1 MGAMI
6 AASLLDQPEQR
17 FPLNLSSQIPRISDL
32 FRASTRN
39 QWDPVTDI
47 DWDELHPEQYSDE
60 QRDAARLFWSR
71 RAWGEYG
78 AVSESPALLIRF
90 CQEKREPD
98 LRLYFTIRTQEESRH
113 AEVSYLLAE
122 KLGGYIPEPVK
133 TEFQAAVATHGVRK
147 MALDPEMPLE
157 AIIAA
162 LVCGLEEFAFD
173 WFRVMLGSTTNPV
186 ANRVL
191 RLILRDEVRHCA
203 FGWHYLEHRIPRMA
217 DDEVKRVEQTT
228 IDTIEHVELTGYR
241 VPWLAPDSD
250 AARLESAADRLC
262 WAAGLGAT
270 VEEVEKPMFV
280 ATMQRIRDRMR
291 PLGIVIPMFHH
302 PRIGEL

>member
-1 MGAMI
+1 MPL
-6 AASLLDQPEQR
+6 AAPSVLDRPEER
-17 FPLNLSSQIPRISDL
+17 FPLDLAPRIPKIRDL
-32 FRASTRN
+32 FRAATKN

-47 DWDELHPEQYSDE
+47 DWHRLQPERYTDAE
-60 QRDAARLFWSR
+60 RDAARLFWSR

-90 CQEKREPD
+90 CQEKCEPD
-98 LRLYFTIRTQEESRH
+98 LRYFFTIRTQEESRH

-122 KLGGYIPEPVK
+122 KLGGYMPQPVEA
-133 TEFQAAVATHGVRK
+133 EFQAAVSTHGVRK
-147 MALDPEMPLE
+147 MALDPQTPIE
-157 AIIAA
+157 AIVAGLI
-162 LVCGLEEFAFD
+162 CGLEEFAFD
-173 WFRVMLGSTTNPV
+173 WFRVMVESTTNPV
-186 ANRVL
+186 ANRAL

-203 FGWHYLEHRIPRMA
+203 FGWHYLEHRMPQMSREEIR
-217 DDEVKRVEQTT
+217 RVEQAT

-241 VPWLAPDSD
+241 VPWLAPDSE
-250 AARLESAADRLC
+250 AARLEAAADRIC

-280 ATMQRIRDRMR
+280 ATMQKIRRRMM
-291 PLGIVIPMFHH
+291 PLGITLPMFHH